1 MDDTG
6 LSPRLSF
13 RTFSLPIAVVF
24 LLLCGFLF
32 SPLFF
37 AAADVLGIGSIIF
50 DSVRAIRKGRYSLD
64 YVAFAAM
71 VLALISG
78 NPLAGGIVALMFTGG
93 KALEA
98 FASRKADAALRSLA
112 ESIPKEAF
120 VRTDGTFAPVP
131 LQEIREGA
139 EILVKRGEIAPLDG
153 TLLSREAYFDLAN
166 LTGEAGAVA
175 FGEGVFIKS
184 GAVNAGETV
193 SLRVVGDF
201 SSSTYHR
208 IVELVEEAKAHPAP
222 LVRLSERA
230 NIFFTISTVIL
241 AAAAYF
247 FGDLTRALAVLV
259 IATPCPLI
267 IAAPVAFIGGM
278 SRLARAG
285 VIVRAPMSLEA
296 VARAS
301 AVFFDKTGTLTLGK
315 PSLAQLDAHDGSRS
329 QEECIRIAASIEVHS
344 LHPLARAIVEAAR
357 ERGISFKAAESVAE
371 TVGEGISGEVE
382 GARYRITGRD
392 IAHAGITLALQDA
405 QGNDICLF
413 HFVDSLKE
421 GTAELL
427 SGFSRAGLR
436 TAIITGDTK
445 ENAEE
450 LFSGIKSELHAD
462 ASPEDKF
469 RLIDAAHQSD
479 ELVVMVGDGLNDA
492 PALAAADVGVVFSGS
507 ENGASIE
514 AADVAVLDRNL
525 SRIGELFTVSHTTMR
540 IARQSIYGGIGL
552 SLAGMVLAS
561 LGLIPPIQG
570 AFIQEAIDVLVILN
584 ALRTLRA

>member
-1 MDDTG
+1 MDGTG
-6 LSPRLSF
+6 LSPRLKL
-13 RTFSLPIAVVF
+13 RTFSLPLAVV
-24 LLLCGFLF
+24 LLLICGLLF

-37 AAADVLGIGSIIF
+37 AAADALGIGSIAF

-71 VLALISG
+71 VLALLSG

-98 FASRKADAALRSLA
+98 FASRRADAALRSLA
-112 ESIPKEAF
+112 ESIPKEAI
-120 VRTDGTFAPVP
+120 VRTGDTFVPVP
-131 LQEIREGA
+131 LQEIQEGA
-139 EILVKRGEIAPLDG
+139 EILIKRGEIAPLDG
-153 TLLSREAYFDLAN
+153 TLLSPEAYFDLAN
-166 LTGEAGAVA
+166 LTGEAGAAA
-175 FGEGVFIKS
+175 FSEGVFIKS

-208 IVELVEEAKAHPAP
+208 IVELVEEAKSHPAP
-222 LVRLSERA
+222 LVRTSERV
-230 NIFFTISTVIL
+230 NIFFTVSTMLL
-241 AAAAYF
+241 ALGAYF

-285 VIVRAPMSLEA
+285 IIVRAPMSLEA
-296 VARAS
+296 IARAS
-301 AVFFDKTGTLTLGK
+301 AVFFDKTGTLTLGV
-315 PSLAQLDAHDGSRS
+315 PSLQELEVRESSLDA
-329 QEECIRIAASIEVHS
+329 EACIRIAAAIEVHS

-357 ERGISFKAAESVAE
+357 ERSISFDPAQNVSE
-371 TVGEGISGEVE
+371 TVGEGIAGEID
-382 GARYRITGRD
+382 GDRYRIAGRD
-392 IAHAGITLALQDA
+392 IAHAGITLVLLDA
-405 QGNDICLF
+405 SGRDLCLF
-413 HFVDSLKE
+413 HFIDSLKE
-421 GTAELL
+421 GTADLL
-427 SGFSRAGLR
+427 SGFAREGLR

-445 ENAEE
+445 ENAKE
-450 LFSGIKSELHAD
+450 LFSGIACELHAD

-469 RLIDAAHQSD
+469 RLIEEAHKKG

-492 PALAAADVGVVFSGS
+492 PALAAADAGVVFSGS
-507 ENGASIE
+507 DNGASIE
-514 AADVAVLDRNL
+514 AADVAVLDRRL
-525 SRIGELFTVSHTTMR
+525 SRIGDLFTVSRATMR